1 MTLQAEALQR
11 PFLTRRLA
19 ALRAV
24 DAATHEAIVAAL
36 PGLAEHVE
44 HEAGLADMVDLTSQI
59 AAEAPDAARVF
70 AERLHLQPGMAA
82 DTHGVRRWALHGLKR
97 HRNAPGRRI
106 DYFGRATPQLFFDR
120 RARND
125 TEYLLEQRGALLHY
139 LAGFG
144 VAHHHID
151 LHEPRGEE
159 EPSPAPTADNEVIRL
174 PRRLDG
180 IDPEQRGLLLR
191 AMLAHVA
198 AHLRHSP
205 LARAAGNRRPVLLAM
220 TALIEDARVERLM
233 AQEHPGLHPLWGLFH
248 TASKE
253 KSGAELA
260 GLMARLARALHD
272 PAYGDSNPWV
282 GKGRELFEEAAARDL
297 CDVSAF
303 DRLARTLSIDIGK
316 MRLSLPRDNHPVTA
330 YRDDNALLW
339 SRDLA
344 LPVDEDAPVDIEVL
358 ETGAQR
364 ETPPAQDLSNV
375 DLRPRYL
382 YPEWDHRLEAL
393 REDWTTIVEQAPERR
408 PIAEPPR
415 FALHGGAHRQGPARI
430 PDRSIRLMRQSEGDE
445 LDLNAA
451 IESVVQQRSGLAPDE
466 RIFFHHG
473 RRRRSTAVVVL
484 MDLSTS
490 TDRFAAGSFTKVL
503 DLEKQAAALVAQTL
517 DADRDRVAVQG
528 FSSNGRHEVHYSR
541 VKDFDEPFGSP
552 QRARLAALTSSL
564 STRMGAALRH
574 ATTLLAAEMTDHK
587 VILFLTDGEP
597 ADIDVVEENY
607 LVEDAREAVVRAA
620 AQKVRTY
627 CLTLDRRADRYV
639 RRIFGTRNFLII
651 ERASAFTSNTNKTL
665 MRLLAA

>member
-1 MTLQAEALQR
+1 MTLQAEALQGS
-11 PFLTRRLA
+11 LLARRLA

-24 DAATHEAIVAAL
+24 DAATHEAIIAAL
-36 PGLAEHVE
+36 PSLAEHLE
-44 HEAGLADMVDLTSQI
+44 RETGLADMVDLTSQI

-70 AERLHLQPGMAA
+70 AERLHVQPAMTA
-82 DTHGVRRWALHGLKR
+82 DTNGIRRWALHGLQR
-97 HRNAPGRRI
+97 HRNDPGRRI
-106 DYFGRATPQLFFDR
+106 DYFDRGNPQLFFDR
-120 RARND
+120 RTRND

-144 VAHHHID
+144 IENHNID
-151 LHEPRGEE
+151 LHEPRGEG
-159 EPSPAPTADNEVIRL
+159 EPSPAPTVDNEVIRL

-180 IDPEQRGLLLR
+180 IEPGRRDLLLR

-205 LARAAGNRRPVLLAM
+205 LARAAGNRRPVLLAV

-253 KSGAELA
+253 RSGPDLA

-272 PAYGDSNPWV
+272 PAYPDSNPWV
-282 GKGRELFEEAAARDL
+282 GKGRELFEQAAARDL
-297 CDVSAF
+297 RDVSAF

-316 MRLSLPRDNHPVTA
+316 MRLSLPRDSRPVAA

-339 SRDLA
+339 RRDPA

-358 ETGAQR
+358 EAGTR
-364 ETPPAQDLSNV
+364 SEMPPAQDLSNI

-382 YPEWDHRLEAL
+382 YPEWDNRLEAL
-393 REDWTTIVEQAPERR
+393 REDWTCVVEQRPERR
-408 PIAEPPR
+408 AVAEPPR
-415 FALHGGAHRQGPARI
+415 FALPGRAHRHGSPRI
-430 PDRSIRLMRQSEGDE
+430 PDRSIRLTRQSEGDE

-466 RIFFHHG
+466 RIFIHHG
-473 RRRRSTAVVVL
+473 RRRRSTAVVLL

-490 TDRFAAGSFTKVL
+490 TDRFVAGSFTKVL
-503 DLEKQAAALVAQTL
+503 DLEKQAAAIVAQTL
-517 DADRDRVAVQG
+517 DADRDRVAVHG
-528 FSSNGRHEVHYSR
+528 FSSNGRHEVHYRR
-541 VKDFDEPFGSP
+541 VKDFDEPFGSR

-574 ATTLLAAEMTDHK
+574 ATMLLAAEMADHK
-587 VILFLTDGEP
+587 VILVLTDGEP
-597 ADIDVVEENY
+597 SDIDVVEENY
-607 LVEDAREAVVRAA
+607 LVEDAREAVSRAA

-639 RRIFGTRNFLII
+639 RRIFGMRNFLIV

-665 MRLLAA
+665 MRLLAP